1 MRRFAL
7 LLLVLALGPGLTLA
21 GCATGKD
28 AVAQGGQYQF
38 VAPHGEQ
45 IINYD
50 PPSARGTLSGLAG
63 PSLLDQNKQ
72 VALGDFPGQVVV
84 INIWGSWC
92 GPCRGEMDD
101 LEQLYTSTKAQGAT
115 VLGIDVRDTA
125 SAALDFAHDRHITYP
140 LIFDEFSRS
149 LSALNGYPRNVVP
162 STILLDRQHRVAAVY
177 LTTIR
182 ISQLAPAVHKLL
194 TEPAPPTPA
203 SR

>member
-1 MRRFAL
+1 ML
-7 LLLVLALGPGLTLA
+7 LALAMACGLALA

-38 VAPHGEQ
+38 VAPHGQQ

-50 PPSARGTLSGLAG
+50 PPSARGTLSSLSG
-63 PSLLDQNKQ
+63 PSLLDQSKQ
-72 VALGDFPGQVVV
+72 VSLGDFPNQVVV
-84 INIWGSWC
+84 INIWGAWC
-92 GPCRGEMDD
+92 GPCRDEMAD
-101 LEQLYTSTKAQGAT
+101 LEQLYTSTKSQGAT

-125 SAALDFAHDRHITYP
+125 SAALDFARDRKITYP

-177 LTTIR
+177 LTPIR
-182 ISQLAPAVHKLL
+182 IGQLAPVVHKLL
-194 TEPAPPTPA
+194 TEPATPTP
-203 SR
+203 